1 MKAIGGYFGLE
12 LQEKQEYHLEAI
24 RLNTGRNA
32 LEYIL
37 LVNKYKKLYLP
48 FYSCDV
54 LLEPLKRNNIE
65 HEFYK
70 IDENFEP
77 LFDYKKILENEAFL
91 YINYFGLKENY
102 AKEIASHCK
111 NLIIDSSQSFFSMP
125 ISEIDTFYSPRKF
138 LGVPDGGYAY
148 SKLKLESELQK
159 DISFERCEHL
169 LKRVDISA
177 EEGYVSFV
185 TNDHNLNNEPV
196 KTMSDLT
203 KSLLASFDYKAIAT
217 QRKKN
222 FNYLH
227 QLLKDKNK
235 LKLENAEENVPMVY
249 PFWQEDGTLKSRL
262 LQHKIYTATYWPNVF
277 EWCEEEDLEYKMAKE
292 IVYLP
297 IDQRYSENDLDRI
310 FQVIKN
316 QI

>member
-12 LQEKQEYHLEAI
+12 LQEKQEYHQEAI

-37 LVNKYKKLYLP
+37 LANKYKKLYLP

-54 LLEPLKRNNIE
+54 LLEPLGRNNIE
-65 HEFYK
+65 HEFYR

-77 LFDYKKILENEAFL
+77 LFDFKKIQANEAFL

-102 AKEIASHCK
+102 VKEIASHCK
-111 NLIIDSSQSFFSMP
+111 NLIIDSSQSFFSMS
-125 ISEIDTFYSPRKF
+125 ISGIDTFYSPRKF

-148 SKLKLESELQK
+148 SKLKLENELQK

-169 LKRVDISA
+169 LKRIDISA
-177 EEGYVSFV
+177 EEGYISFV
-185 TNDHNLNNEPV
+185 ANDHSLNNEPI
-196 KTMSDLT
+196 KIMSDLT
-203 KSLLASFDYKAIAT
+203 KSLLTSLDYKAIAT
-217 QRKKN
+217 RRKNN

-227 QLLKDKNK
+227 HLLKDKNK
-235 LKLENAEENVPMVY
+235 LKIEKAEENIPMVY
-249 PFWQEDGTLKSRL
+249 PFWQDDETLKSRL
-262 LQHKIYTATYWPNVF
+262 LQHQIYTATYWPNVF
-277 EWCEEEDLEYKMAKE
+277 EWCKEGDLEYKMAKE

-297 IDQRYSENDLDRI
+297 IDQRYTEKDLERI
-310 FQVIKN
+310 LEI
-316 QI
+316 I

>member
-12 LQEKQEYHLEAI
+12 LLEKQEYHPEAI

-37 LVNKYKKLYLP
+37 LANKYGKLYLP

-54 LLEPLKRNNIE
+54 LLEPLKRNAVE
-65 HEFYK
+65 YEFYS

-77 LFDYKKILENEAFL
+77 LFDFKKIQQNEAFL

-102 AKEIASHCK
+102 VKEIASRCK
-111 NLIIDSSQSFFSMP
+111 NLVIDSSQSFFSMP
-125 ISEIDTFYSPRKF
+125 ISGIDTFYSPRKF

-148 SKLKLESELQK
+148 SKLKLECELQQ
-159 DISFERCEHL
+159 DFSFDRCKHL
-169 LKRVDISA
+169 LQRIDISA
-177 EEGYVSFV
+177 EDGYASFV
-185 TNDHNLNNEPV
+185 SNDHNLNDEPI
-196 KTMSDLT
+196 KKMSDLT
-203 KSLLASFDYKAIAT
+203 RSLLASFDYKTIAL

-227 QLLKDKNK
+227 QLLKEKNK
-235 LKLENAEENVPMVY
+235 LKFENVAENVPMVY
-249 PFWQEDGTLKSRL
+249 PFWQEDENLKSRL
-262 LQHKIYTATYWPNVF
+262 LQNKIYTATYWPNVF
-277 EWCEEEDLEYKMAKE
+277 EWRKEGDLEYKMAKE

-310 FQVIKN
+310 FQIIKN
-316 QI
+316 HI

>member
-12 LQEKQEYHLEAI
+12 LQEKQEYHPEAI

-37 LVNKYKKLYLP
+37 LANKYKKLYLP

-54 LLEPLKRNNIE
+54 LLEPLNRNNIA
-65 HEFYK
+65 HEFYR

-77 LFDYKKILENEAFL
+77 LFDYKNIQENEAFL
-91 YINYFGLKENY
+91 YINYFGLKENH

-125 ISEIDTFYSPRKF
+125 ISGIDTFYSPRKF

-148 SKLKLESELQK
+148 CKLKLESELQK

-169 LKRVDISA
+169 LKRIDISA
-177 EEGYVSFV
+177 EEGYASFV
-185 TNDHNLNNEPV
+185 ANDQNLNNEPI
-196 KTMSDLT
+196 KIMSDLT
-203 KSLLASFDYKAIAT
+203 KSLLASCDYKAIMA
-217 QRKKN
+217 QRKNN

-227 QLLKDKNK
+227 HLLKDKNK
-235 LKLENAEENVPMVY
+235 LQIESADENVPMVY
-249 PFWQEDGTLKSRL
+249 PFWQEDETLKSKL

-277 EWCEEEDLEYKMAKE
+277 EWCNEGDLEYKMAKE

-297 IDQRYSENDLDRI
+297 IDQRYAEKDLERI
-310 FQVIKN
+310 LEI
-316 QI
+316 I